1 MDDGCYGN
9 GDYTAMEKENNMSN
23 KKNGISDESRGE
35 KIIILVMVAMEM
47 LTLAMENN
55 DICNDS
61 RDERTILSKMVILII
76 QMTKV
81 MQIYVVM

>member
-1 MDDGCYGN
+1 
-9 GDYTAMEKENNMSN
+9 MEKENNMSN

-47 LTLAMENN
+47 LTLTMENN